1 MWRGVPCLH
10 CGGLWPVPD
19 SARSVENAAGYD
31 RFGKRR
37 EQIGI
42 VVSRVSDAAIDRPAG
57 HGGGRIRPQHG
68 VQFAFAGGD
77 FTEPRRPMLRPE
89 ENRHAIMQRC

>member
-1 MWRGVPCLH
+1 MDMTEIKKALTETFGPYNDRLQKLETNVIDLGQKL
-10 CGGLWPVPD
+10 
-19 SARSVENAAGYD
+19 AGRTD
-31 RFGKRR
+31 
-37 EQIGI
+37 
-42 VVSRVSDAAIDRPAG
+42 VPAG